1 MVGAVVTLTGS
12 SGREYETR
20 TVAEEIEHR
29 ERQRLIAIALGPQ
42 DDIEAVRDAMRKL
55 DWGPLP

>member
-1 MVGAVVTLTGS
+1 MTLTGS